1 MLNRKNQIRFYKKG
15 EINMVAKIVIGVIIA
30 IVVIAAIVIYKKNH

>member
-1 MLNRKNQIRFYKKG
+1 
-15 EINMVAKIVIGVIIA
+15 MVAKIVIGVIIA